1 MAGMDLR
8 TYQKKLAGLIRGNYA
23 VGQADDNH
31 LQSVAGSVN
40 LEVTREVILEW
51 RRLSIEHYC
60 RLTSG
65 ALKQLGLFSVETRNF
80 PASGDF
86 SSYAE
91 EFGNDFLAA
100 LEMHNHE
107 LVASVAG
114 FERALI
120 DIQQGTRDQVTL
132 QWRHDPYAVLDAI
145 MKGSGLSAL
154 QPVNLYEIHVGKDV
168 DGLFQVIKHRDRR
181 HALTVVR

>member
-1 MAGMDLR
+1 MDLR
-8 TYQKKLAGLIRGNYA
+8 TYQRNLAGLIRGNYA
-23 VGQADDNH
+23 VGPADDSH

-40 LEVTREVILEW
+40 LEVTRQVILEW

-65 ALKQLGLFSVETRNF
+65 ALKQLGLFSDETRNF
-80 PASGDF
+80 LASHNF
-86 SSYAE
+86 SPYAE
-91 EFGNDFLAA
+91 ELGNDFLTA
-100 LEMHNHE
+100 LETHNHE

-120 DIQQGTRDQVTL
+120 GIQQGTRDQVTL

-154 QPVNLYEIHVGKDV
+154 QPVNLYEIQVGKDI
-168 DGLFQVIKHRDRR
+168 DGLFQVFERR
-181 HALTVVR
+181 ERRNALTVVR